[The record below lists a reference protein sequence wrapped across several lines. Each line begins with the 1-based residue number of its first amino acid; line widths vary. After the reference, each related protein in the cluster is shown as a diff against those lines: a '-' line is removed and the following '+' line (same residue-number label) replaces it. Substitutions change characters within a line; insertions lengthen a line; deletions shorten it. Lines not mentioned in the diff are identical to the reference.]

1 MATIL
6 QIPKPCT
13 ESWSDMQALDA
24 KRRHCDSC
32 QRIITD
38 FSRYSDADLLAYLAA
53 HDQRICGRFR
63 PDQLSRPLQTAT
75 APPRNGAF
83 GALAAGFAAFLTT
96 QQPPLPPVHPAETIE
111 QVATSS
117 MPATS
122 NSPRQDS
129 LRMISGR
136 ITDRETGEPLIGVSI
151 ALEGTPYGAF
161 TDASGVFNVKFPVK
175 AIENHTP
182 SLLISYTGYLGTRI
196 ELPERVR
203 YEDLALVSP
212 EMSLG
217 PNSLVLMGDIIVTRP
232 NLFQRLRRAFF
243 PRHHR

>member
-1 MATIL
+1 MRYLFTTLFFLCFMSL
-6 QIPKPCT
+6 QGVYAQDRQVSGT
-13 ESWSDMQALDA
+13 
-24 KRRHCDSC
+24 
-32 QRIITD
+32 ITD
-38 FSRYSDADLLAYLAA
+38 D
-53 HDQRICGRFR
+53 
-63 PDQLSRPLQTAT
+63 
-75 APPRNGAF
+75 
-83 GALAAGFAAFLTT
+83 
-96 QQPPLPPVHPAETIE
+96 
-111 QVATSS
+111 
-117 MPATS
+117 
-122 NSPRQDS
+122 
-129 LRMISGR
+129 
-136 ITDRETGEPLIGVSI
+136 ETGEPLIGVSI